1 MTQQEIWRIRKRI
14 QRAVKVDRD
23 SKCEIC
29 GRRKGHKK
37 NFLHRHHI
45 IPVAELSVV
54 DAMDKSNIITVCESC
69 HVELHRAAGTVT
81 WAMAA
86 D

>member
-14 QRAVKVDRD
+14 QRAVEVDRD
-23 SKCEIC
+23 SSCAIC
-29 GRRKGHKK
+29 GRRKGHRK

-45 IPVAELSVV
+45 VPVVELSVEA
-54 DAMDKSNIITVCESC
+54 AMRACNIITVCESC
-69 HVELHRAAGTVT
+69 HVELHKAAGTVT
-81 WAMAA
+81 WSMA